1 MIEIKEVS
9 KTYDKNSRKA
19 RTVLDKASL
28 SLPST
33 GLVFIVG
40 ESGIGKST
48 ILNAVGGLLSYEG
61 KILFDGKEENIEKYR
76 KKNISYIFQ
85 DFLLFDELSVRDN
98 IKIALNIAGVY
109 DEDEITKRVSSLLN
123 AVGLHISSG
132 RRASA
137 LSLGQRQRVAI
148 ARALATSPK
157 IILADE
163 PTGNLD
169 SKNSLNI
176 MEILKA
182 LSKTR
187 LVLCVTHNMNL
198 VRLFAD
204 EAYIIKNAKFEKL
217 HSLEGNIDDAYKDT
231 SIYLDTMSEKDFASD
246 DLLLKLYSDNKGDKA
261 TIKLIK
267 RGNEVLVIGD
277 NLVIAK
283 PKDVALVT
291 KKEET
296 IETSKSDFKVDE
308 SLISFETRDEK
319 KKWTDNAFLNT
330 LRNMFRKENKKKKA
344 VSKFS
349 NFAQIVCPLI
359 VFILLNSGL
368 IAINEMD
375 KTLGGYKDQYESQ
388 ITFLGKKKDSEES
401 SAKYAYRT
409 LSNELVAKFLNED
422 SGIVGGKIASYYKVA
437 TSYSSSP
444 LFTFEAEGKLLKPST
459 SMEYSDSFR
468 VYDIDEIKNVKGY
481 ESLLSYSL
489 NDDEL
494 VLSGSFFGNGV
505 LSLPCYSSQTY
516 EEALSDTLMHLK
528 TTNYFST
535 LNNQKKKTF
544 LIKGVDH
551 SFEKNV
557 TSSFGTANIYCNNK
571 TANYL
576 KNYFSFFSSSTNQ
589 FAANMDFLE
598 EFKDYKFYDYSSIQN
613 DARFVEIETG
623 DKANVSNNSYNLPV
637 VYASEAADS
646 EISSPNSSYSNTL
659 LIKKE
664 ELLIKNN
671 ENENEKALYFVDDDS
686 SKKGKSRGTFVAEL
700 LLNYLAKNRTTKL
713 DSSIKCDVSPSYSS
727 SESAIVIPSALSC
740 LLPSDWSL
748 EDLAFKMN
756 DASWNKTVFG
766 SPSISIA
773 GTYESDDITAPIYVS
788 SGTDLQILNYGNFSV
803 NVGSEYSGYSP
814 EQSAYYYGATFY
826 SSDVAK
832 TKKYFDDNLE
842 TYGVEAVT
850 KSYLYNNVIRKAML
864 EVYKGIIIASS
875 IIIGVLLLFM
885 ALDNVARINKD
896 KNKIG
901 IMRCLGMSRREII
914 KDDILANLAKT
925 TIVAIIP
932 TLLLA
937 LIFAMF
943 QLYLLGYYII
953 PFVLAYYL
961 ITLLASEIP
970 LLVIVSKDPIN
981 IMRTLQ

>member
-48 ILNAVGGLLSYEG
+48 ILNAVGGLMSYEG
-61 KILFDGKEENIEKYR
+61 KILYDGKEENIEKYR

-109 DEDEITKRVSSLLN
+109 DEDEITKRVSSLLS

-231 SIYLDTMSEKDFASD
+231 SIYLDTMSERDFASD
-246 DLLLKLYSDNKGDKA
+246 DILLKLYSDNKGDKA

-296 IETSKSDFKVDE
+296 VESSKSDFKVDE
-308 SLISFETRDEK
+308 SLISFEGRDEK

-330 LRNMFRKENKKKKA
+330 LRNMFRRENKKKKA

-375 KTLGGYKDQYESQ
+375 NTLGGYRNQYESQ

-401 SAKYAYRT
+401 SSKYAYRS
-409 LSNELVAKFLNED
+409 LSNELVAKFLSED
-422 SGIVGGKIASYYKVA
+422 SGIVGGKITSYYKIA
-437 TSYSSSP
+437 SSSSSSI
-444 LFTFEAEGKLLKPST
+444 FTFEAEGKLLKPSI
-459 SMEYSDSFR
+459 SMQYSDSFR

-481 ESLLSYSL
+481 ESLASYSL
-489 NDDEL
+489 SDNEL

-505 LSLPCYSSQTY
+505 LSLPCYSNQTY
-516 EEALSDTLMHLK
+516 EEALSGTLMHLK
-528 TTNYFST
+528 TNNYFST
-535 LNNQKKKTF
+535 INNQKKKTF

-551 SFEKNV
+551 SFEKSG

-576 KNYFSFFSSSTNQ
+576 KNYFSFFSTYANQ
-589 FAANMDFLE
+589 FAANLEFLE

-613 DARFVEIETG
+613 DARFVMIETG
-623 DKANVSNNSYNLPV
+623 NKDSGGDNIYNLPV

-646 EISSPNSSYSNTL
+646 EISSPNNFYSNTL

-664 ELLIKNN
+664 EYLIKNS

-686 SKKGKSRGTFVAEL
+686 SKIGKSRATFVAEL

-713 DSSIKCDVSPSYSS
+713 DSSIKCAVSPSYSS
-727 SESAIVIPSALSC
+727 LESAIVIPSALSS

-756 DASWNKTVFG
+756 DASWNNTVFG

-773 GTYESDDITAPIYVS
+773 GTYESDDITSPIYVS

-814 EQSAYYYGATFY
+814 EQSAYYYGAKFY
-826 SSDVAK
+826 SSDVTK
-832 TKKYFDDNLE
+832 TKRYFDSNLE

-850 KSYLYNNVIRKAML
+850 VSYLYNNVIRKAML
-864 EVYKGIIIASS
+864 EVYKGIVIASS
-875 IIIGVLLLFM
+875 IIIGVLVLFM

-901 IMRCLGMSRREII
+901 IMRCLGMSRYEII

-943 QLYLLGYYII
+943 QLYLFGYYII

-970 LLVIVSKDPIN
+970 LLVTVSKDPIN